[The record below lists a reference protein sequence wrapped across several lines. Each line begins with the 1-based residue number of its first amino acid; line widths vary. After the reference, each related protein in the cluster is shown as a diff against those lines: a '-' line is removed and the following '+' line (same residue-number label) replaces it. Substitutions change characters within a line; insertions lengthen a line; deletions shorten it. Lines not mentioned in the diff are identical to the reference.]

1 MDVENLV
8 KESGARA
15 DAHGAA
21 ALQRHIKIYIA
32 VFAGLLAGTIATV
45 AAWKWGHFES
55 IAITIAVA
63 LFIAVVK
70 AFLVAGFFMHLISE
84 RKAIYVIL
92 LACVLFFAGLMYLTV
107 WSRDQT
113 PHGTE
118 FWEGKHSPPPAQ
130 TQDVH

>member
-1 MDVENLV
+1 MSVENLI
-8 KESGARA
+8 KESGAGA
-15 DAHGAA
+15 DAHGVA

-84 RKAIYVIL
+84 RKMIYGIMVFT
-92 LACVLFFAGLMYLTV
+92 AFFFVGLMFLTI
-107 WSRDQT
+107 WSFADFPRLT
-113 PHGTE
+113 TTH
-118 FWEGKHSPPPAQ
+118 
-130 TQDVH
+130 